1 VDLLVHSELNSV
13 WLFFIPCFVVRMRNL
28 YDYGY
33 DVKHLLGCAPY
44 CCPQALSPA
53 SCKMAGSKSAG
64 VCVCV
69 FGCCV
74 HELCWRQFGRFLAK
88 STGDVALYTS

>member
-69 FGCCV
+69 FLGVVCMSSV
-74 HELCWRQFGRFLAK
+74 GGSSADFWLKAQV
-88 STGDVALYTS
+88 T